1 MAGVYKGL
9 TIKLDADTTGL
20 HDALSR
26 VERDTKGLGRNM
38 RAVTKALKLDPG
50 NVELVRQKMANYA
63 KQVGNTEERLKVL
76 KAAESQL
83 GKEKMSSE
91 AWDAL
96 QRDIA
101 RTQAK
106 LDGLK
111 QSWLQFT
118 VQTAAASSG
127 LGKAGA
133 KVEELGRRLSPAA
146 RARSASRCPWSPPE
160 ARASQPP

>member
-20 HDALSR
+20 HDALRR
-26 VERDTKGLGRNM
+26 VDSDTRGLGRNM
-38 RAVTKALKLDPG
+38 RAVSKALKLDPG

-63 KQVGNTEERLKVL
+63 KQVDKTEERLKVL

-83 GKEKMSSE
+83 GREKMSSE

-101 RTQAK
+101 RTPCSATSP
-106 LDGLK
+106 GRR
-111 QSWLQFT
+111 
-118 VQTAAASSG
+118 ASSTG
-127 LGKAGA
+127 
-133 KVEELGRRLSPAA
+133 
-146 RARSASRCPWSPPE
+146 
-160 ARASQPP
+160 